1 MKVLSF
7 LTMAMTTTTTKIAG
21 YLGID
26 NGTQGLSVI
35 FTNESLKVLA
45 TGEASYDFVP
55 GLEEGCYEQTTA
67 DWERA
72 LAEAMEQ
79 VHRSVPNMDVRAIGI
94 SGQMHGEVLADE
106 AGQSLGPVRLW
117 CDSRNEAE
125 GHELTQATGTKF
137 AKRATAARFLWTI
150 RNRPERAA
158 KTRHITTPAGWLAYK
173 LTGEW
178 NLGIGDAAGMF
189 PMDAAELNYDRA
201 KLEIFDKRVPADANI
216 PSIASLLP
224 IVKKAGEDAGSLN
237 EAGAALL
244 KLPAGIPVAAAEGDQ
259 VAALAGSLIGRPG
272 MVSCSFGTSVCAN
285 IVGDRAFVGVSR
297 AVDHFCAADGRP
309 IHMVWLRNGTTFL
322 NTLLQSYSGVIGEG
336 NDTSA
341 AFAKVMPELIQAATD
356 CGGLIA
362 LPFMDD
368 EPGLEVS
375 VGGSALILGWNS
387 ENAKAGNVA
396 KAALLSTMFNLRL
409 GCEVLDKQGFPRT
422 ELVLTGG
429 LTKTPECG
437 QILADVFDTPVTLLE
452 SAEEGCSW
460 GAAIMA
466 KFRYLKSADDND
478 TMDWATFLESVA
490 TEARQKRFEPNK
502 EAVPAYEKQLAR
514 YRKLIQLQ
522 PQLNEVMS
530 I

>member
-1 MKVLSF
+1 
-7 LTMAMTTTTTKIAG
+7 MTTTTMTTTATMIAG

-35 FTNESLKVLA
+35 FTDESLKVLA
-45 TGEASYDFVP
+45 TGESSYDFVA
-55 GLEEGCYEQTTA
+55 GLDEGCYEQDTA

-79 VHRSVPNMDVRAIGI
+79 VHQIVPNMDVRAIGI

-117 CDSRNEAE
+117 CDARNEAE
-125 GHELTQATGTKF
+125 GHELTQATGVKF
-137 AKRATAARFLWTI
+137 PKRATASRFLWTT
-150 RNRPERAA
+150 RNRPERAS
-158 KTRHITTPAGWLAYK
+158 KTRHITTPGGWLAHK

-189 PMDAAELNYDRA
+189 PMDLDATELNYDRA
-201 KLEIFDKRVPADANI
+201 KLEIFDKLVPADVNV
-216 PSIASLLP
+216 PCMASLLP
-224 IVKKAGEDAGSLN
+224 TVKKAGEDAGSLN

-244 KLPAGIPVAAAEGDQ
+244 KLPVGIPVAAAEGDQ
-259 VAALAGSLIGRPG
+259 VAALAGSLIGRAG

-285 IVGDRAFVGVSR
+285 IVGDRAFAGVSP
-297 AVDHFCAADGRP
+297 AVDHFCAANGNP

-322 NTLLQSYSGVIGEG
+322 NTVVESYGGMIGDG
-336 NDTSA
+336 NDKSA
-341 AFAKVMPELIQAATD
+341 AFAKVMPELIQAPAD

-409 GCEVLDKQGFPRT
+409 GCEVLDQQGFPRT

-437 QILADVFDTPVTLLE
+437 QILADVFDTPVTLHE
-452 SAEEGCSW
+452 SSEEGSSW
-460 GAAIMA
+460 GAALMA
-466 KFRYLKSADDND
+466 KFRYLKAVDDDETD

-490 TEARQKRFEPNK
+490 TEGRHQRFEPNK

-522 PQLNEVMS
+522 PQLNQVMS

>member
-1 MKVLSF
+1 MKLLSF
-7 LTMAMTTTTTKIAG
+7 LTMGMTTTTKTITG

-35 FTNESLKVLA
+35 FTDESLKVLA
-45 TGEASYDFVP
+45 TGEGSYDFVP
-55 GLEEGCYEQTTA
+55 GLEEGCYEQTTE

-79 VHRSVPNMDVRAIGI
+79 VHQSVPTMDVRAIGI

-137 AKRATAARFLWTI
+137 AKRATATRFLWTT

-189 PMDAAELNYDRA
+189 PMDATELNYDRA
-201 KLEIFDKRVPADANI
+201 KLEIFDKLVPADVNV

-224 IVKKAGEDAGSLN
+224 NVKKAGEDAGCLN

-244 KLPAGIPVAAAEGDQ
+244 KLPVGIPVAAAEGDQ

-285 IVGDRAFVGVSR
+285 IVGDRAFVGVSP

-322 NTLLQSYSGVIGEG
+322 NSVIQSYGSVIGEG
-336 NDTSA
+336 NDTSV
-341 AFAKVMPELIQAATD
+341 AFAKVMPELIRAAAD

-375 VGGSALILGWNS
+375 VGGSALILGWNA

-409 GCEVLDKQGFPRT
+409 GCEVLDQQGFPRT

-437 QILADVFDTPVTLLE
+437 QILADVFHTPVTLLE

-460 GAAIMA
+460 GAAVMA
-466 KFRYLKSADDND
+466 KFRYLKSTDEND

-490 TEARQKRFEPNK
+490 TEARQQRFEPNE

-522 PQLNEVMS
+522 PQLNQVMS